1 MHLYMAINFG
11 RVFHQAIYSFI
22 LGLDYCFRKDVIFLV
37 KIKLLLF
44 DSHLLNLLMIKSNF
58 YIKFISFLLFFGTTQ
73 TMQVPII

>member
-11 RVFHQAIYSFI
+11 RVFHQTIYSFI
-22 LGLDYCFRKDVIFLV
+22 LGLDYRFRKDVIFLV